1 MSKHVVAKPQNHDPA
16 RPETFGRR
24 ILLLSTGETPQV
36 VTETLYALAVEREPA
51 FVPTEIYL
59 VTTQKGFQVAKRD
72 LLDPGQGKFFRLCA
86 DYKIPPP
93 KFDAFCIRVL
103 PGADIRTAQ
112 ENEMAADDITEVV
125 REFTRDAGSAL
136 HVSIAG
142 GRKSMGFY
150 LGTAL
155 SFFARPQ
162 DRLSHVLA
170 DPPGGNSQDFYYPL
184 PLKKGEKLVP
194 GTRGVDFSEIPFV
207 QLRRKLS
214 DDDPLFSGKLS
225 YTQMVAALQA
235 AIGPKEIVIDI
246 GKRTLHCGGK
256 KVTLQPL
263 NLAWYLYMARRKLKG
278 EPPVAYYD
286 VEEKDFLDAYLEIEH
301 ETSMRYEI
309 AELVFSALGYNVPVK
324 VLRKLGKEDAQIKL
338 SGMEFDQDIYLSARK
353 NYFQERQSRVCDAI
367 VEALGNKAEAA
378 PYLIDRTRVPGMG
391 GNTRYFEIQL
401 PVGQIKIVGAHASKR
416 AGGR

>member
-1 MSKHVVAKPQNHDPA
+1 MSKHVVAKPQDHDPA

-24 ILLLSTGETPQV
+24 ILLLTTGETPQV
-36 VTETLYALAVEREPA
+36 VTETLYALAVEREPP

-170 DPPGGNSQDFYYPL
+170 DPPGGNFQDFYYPL
-184 PLKKGEKLVP
+184 PLKKGEKLIP

-256 KVTLQPL
+256 EVSLQPI
-263 NLAWYLYMARRKLKG
+263 NLTWYLYMARRKLSG
-278 EPPVAYYD
+278 DLPVAYHEVD
-286 VEEKDFLDAYLEIEH
+286 ENEFLDAYLDIQH
-301 ETSMRYEI
+301 DNSSDYEALQGTMAKWGE
-309 AELVFSALGYNVPVK
+309 AELKKMRIACERKGVHSDVK
-324 VLRKLGKEDAQIKL
+324 REAMIEYSNMKIKYFEGRQTLVLRAIKQT
-338 SGMEFDQDIYLSARK
+338 M
-353 NYFQERQSRVCDAI
+353 
-367 VEALGNKAEAA
+367 GNKAEGSL
-378 PYLIDRTRVPGMG
+378 YFIHGEYKQGYRHMKF
-391 GNTRYFEIQL
+391 FEIQL
-401 PVGQIKIVGAHASKR
+401 PAEQIKIIGAHSSKR